1 LRKQES
7 YITKCNDSL
16 IFRIDEDEI
25 SLTVTNSVLTKFL
38 KNEKDLTFL
47 DAQDIEEFLSTCG
60 PVTVTYTTD
69 NHVIDITKSI
79 TIIEDESKE
88 SDQID
93 EELCT
98 ITDAVTP
105 ETTEQKVRGEKRHG
119 TPTQHL
125 DPKQTQPTKDS
136 Q

>member
-1 LRKQES
+1 
-7 YITKCNDSL
+7 L

-47 DAQDIEEFLSTCG
+47 NAQDIEEFLLTCG

-69 NHVIDITKSI
+69 NHVIDITKSF

-88 SDQID
+88 SNQID

-98 ITDAVTP
+98 ITDAD
-105 ETTEQKVRGEKRHG
+105 G

>member
-1 LRKQES
+1 M
-7 YITKCNDSL
+7 SL
-16 IFRIDEDEI
+16 
-25 SLTVTNSVLTKFL
+25 
-38 KNEKDLTFL
+38 
-47 DAQDIEEFLSTCG
+47 
-60 PVTVTYTTD
+60 
-69 NHVIDITKSI
+69 DITKSI